1 MLRSRSSTYV
11 PALLIVAAPLAAQT
25 PAPPKPVPETPPP
38 ATRLVEAAVATARAE
53 HKNVL
58 VYFSASWCG
67 WCHRFTTF
75 LDSPDAAGKLMR
87 DNFVVVQLDA
97 LESAARAAHEN
108 PGARE
113 MLTAMSGGANT
124 GIPFYFVLDDSGKK
138 IADSLI
144 MPGHRNVG
152 HPAQPDEVVAFVKQL
167 QTIAPRMTAKE
178 RQEIGRYLD
187 EMAGR

>member
-1 MLRSRSSTYV
+1 MLRFRSSILV
-11 PALLIVAAPLAAQT
+11 PALLMATAPLAAQT
-25 PAPPKPVPETPPP
+25 SPPNSTPPP
-38 ATRLVEAAVATARAE
+38 TAQVLVDQAVATAKAE

-67 WCHRFTTF
+67 WCHRFATF
-75 LDSPDAAGKLMR
+75 LDSSDGAGKLMR

-97 LESAARAAHEN
+97 LESGAKVAQEN

-113 MLTAMSGGANT
+113 LLDAMSGGANT
-124 GIPFYFVLDDSGKK
+124 GIPFYFVLDGSGKK

-167 QTIAPRMTAKE
+167 ESIAPRMNAQQ

-187 EMAGR
+187 KMAGR

>member
-1 MLRSRSSTYV
+1 MLRFRASAYI
-11 PALLIVAAPLAAQT
+11 PALLIVTAPLSAQT
-25 PAPPKPVPETPPP
+25 PTPSRSVPETPPP
-38 ATRLVEAAVATARAE
+38 ATQLVDAGVATAKAE

-58 VYFSASWCG
+58 VYFSASWCV
-67 WCHRFTTF
+67 WCHRFATF
-75 LDSPDAAGKLMR
+75 LDSPEAGKLMR

-97 LESAARAAHEN
+97 LESAEKAAQEN

-113 MLTAMSGGANT
+113 MLQAMSGGANT
-124 GIPFYFVLDDSGKK
+124 GIPFYFVLDGAGKK
-138 IADSLI
+138 VADSLI

-167 QTIAPRMTAKE
+167 ETIAPAMAAQQRE
-178 RQEIGRYLD
+178 EIGRYLD

>member
-1 MLRSRSSTYV
+1 MLRFRPSTYA
-11 PALLIVAAPLAAQT
+11 PALLIVVAPLAAQT
-25 PAPPKPVPETPPP
+25 PAAAKPVGEPPP
-38 ATRLVEAAVATARAE
+38 AATQLVDAAVATAKASR
-53 HKNVL
+53 KNVL

-67 WCHRFTTF
+67 WCHRFATF
-75 LDSPDAAGKLMR
+75 LDSPDAGELMR

-97 LESAARAAHEN
+97 LESGEKVAREN

-138 IADSLI
+138 IGDSLI

-167 QTIAPRMTAKE
+167 ETIAPRMTATQRRE
-178 RQEIGRYLD
+178 VGRYLD
-187 EMAGR
+187 KMAGR

>member
-1 MLRSRSSTYV
+1 MPRVRSRTLV
-11 PALLIVAAPLAAQT
+11 PALLIVAVPLAAQT
-25 PAPPKPVPETPPP
+25 PAPSKAAPEAPPP
-38 ATRLVEAAVATARAE
+38 AAQLVDEAVAAAKAE
-53 HKNVL
+53 QKNVL

-67 WCHRFTTF
+67 WCHRFATF
-75 LDSPDAAGKLMR
+75 LESPDAAGKLMR

-97 LESAARAAHEN
+97 LDSGAKVAQEN

-113 MLTAMSGGANT
+113 LLDAMSGGATT
-124 GIPFYFVLDDSGKK
+124 GIPFYFVLDGSGKK

-152 HPAQPDEVVAFVKQL
+152 HPAQPAEVVAFVKQL
-167 QTIAPRMTAKE
+167 ETTAPRMTAQE
-178 RQEIGRYLD
+178 RREIGSYLD